1 MMVQNF
7 NDYIKSYPDFPKKG
21 IIFRDISPLL
31 ADAKAFSTAIDAM
44 ATIAKNFPDFDKI
57 VAIDARGFIFGGA
70 LADRL
75 HKGMVP
81 CRKPNKLPGE
91 LITETYEYEYS
102 SNSLSIQ
109 SGAIEHGE
117 RVLIVDDVLA
127 SGNTLLSAYKLVNK
141 LGGEVVGVMCFL
153 ELSYLNGRQLLEKNI
168 EGIPLQT
175 VLRLQK

>member
-1 MMVQNF
+1 MTVQNF
-7 NDYIKSYPDFPKKG
+7 EEYVKNYPDFPKKG
-21 IIFRDISPLL
+21 VIFRDISPLL
-31 ADAKAFSTAIDAM
+31 ADAKAFSAAIDAM
-44 ATIAKNFPDFDKI
+44 VVITKNLPDFDKI

-91 LITETYEYEYS
+91 LITETYNYEYA

-109 SGAIEHGE
+109 SGTINPGE
-117 RVLIVDDVLA
+117 CVLIVDDVLA

-141 LGGEVVGVMCFL
+141 LGGQVVGVMCFL

-168 EGIPLQT
+168 EGVPLET